1 VLQTIQKHVGDSE
14 YVHARTEVSRQVRER
29 REGRRTKRRI
39 ERVAEPEKAAREK
52 KRRNERK
59 VVVRKERAAEGR
71 GRRRGW

>member
-1 VLQTIQKHVGDSE
+1 MLQTIQKHVGDRE